1 MMCALYGVTR
11 GGFYAWQCRQPRA
24 RTGQDARLT
33 ERIRQIHQ
41 QSRGYYGSP
50 RVVRQLRREGVPIGQ
65 RRVARLM
72 RCARLQGRSARR
84 YHRSMVGQ
92 RAFFASVPNQQRAQV
107 VQAPNQ
113 VWVGDVTYLKMA
125 GQWRYLAV
133 VMDRHSRRILGWSL
147 SARRDAALTSD
158 ALRHSVRKR
167 QPAPGL
173 MFHSDRGIEYAAF
186 EYRDQLARLG
196 MVQSMNRPGKM
207 NDNAHMESFFHS
219 MKAEELHGR
228 RFDNDEQL
236 RQALRSYIA
245 FYNQQHLH
253 SAHATSL
260 RSPLSGSRA
269 RNHVSIK
276 AVQDPVLRA
285 APSPRG

>member
-11 GGFYAWQCRQPRA
+11 GGFYAWQGRQPSE
-24 RTGQDARLT
+24 RTSQDARLT
-33 ERIRQIHQ
+33 EQIRQVHR

-50 RVVRQLRREGVPIGQ
+50 RVTSQLRREGVPIGQ

-113 VWVGDVTYLKMA
+113 LWVGDVTYLKVA
-125 GQWRYLAV
+125 GQWRYLAA

-147 SARRDAALTSD
+147 STRRDAALTSD

-167 QPAPGL
+167 QAAPGL

-186 EYRDQLARLG
+186 EYRNQLARLG
-196 MVQSMNRPGKM
+196 IIQSMNRPGKM

-245 FYNQQHLH
+245 FYNQQRLH
-253 SAHATSL
+253 SAL
-260 RSPLSGSRA
+260 RYLP
-269 RNHVSIK
+269 
-276 AVQDPVLRA
+276 PVTFERLQGLQ
-285 APSPRG
+285 PCVN

>member
-11 GGFYAWQCRQPRA
+11 GGFYAWQSRQPSA
-24 RTGQDARLT
+24 RVSQDARLT
-33 ERIRQIHQ
+33 ERIRRVHA

-50 RVVRQLRREGVPIGQ
+50 RVARQLRCEGESVGR

-72 RCARLQGRSARR
+72 RGARLQGRSARR
-84 YHRSMVGQ
+84 YHRSMVRQ
-92 RAFFASVPNQQRAQV
+92 RAFFASVPNQQWTQV
-107 VQAPNQ
+107 TQAPNQ
-113 VWVGDVTYLKMA
+113 IWVGDVTYLKVA

-133 VMDRHSRRILGWSL
+133 VMDRHSRRVLGWSL

-167 QPAPGL
+167 PPAPGL

-186 EYRDQLARLG
+186 DYRNQLARLG
-196 MVQSMNRPGKM
+196 ITQSMNRPGKM

-219 MKAEELHGR
+219 MKAEDLHGR
-228 RFDNDEQL
+228 RFDNDAQL

-245 FYNQQHLH
+245 FYNQQRLH
-253 SAHATSL
+253 SALRYLSPAAFERQRSL
-260 RSPLSGSRA
+260 QPCV
-269 RNHVSIK
+269 N
-276 AVQDPVLRA
+276 
-285 APSPRG
+285 